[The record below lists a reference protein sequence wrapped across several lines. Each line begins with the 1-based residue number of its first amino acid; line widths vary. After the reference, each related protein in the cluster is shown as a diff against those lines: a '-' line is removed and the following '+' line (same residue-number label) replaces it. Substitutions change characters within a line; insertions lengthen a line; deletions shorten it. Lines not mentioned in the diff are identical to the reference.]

1 MRVDLTLLIDT
12 YYPPLIIKVAM
23 RNVMGQFRYAV
34 RE

>member
-12 YYPPLIIKVAM
+12 YYPPLVIKVVM
-23 RNVMGQFRYAV
+23 RNDMDQFRCAV